1 MRLRDE
7 RVMWRYEEMDLRST
21 IDEARAGLAA
31 MPGELLPMRRL
42 AVLLVDHGS
51 PNEIEESADL
61 TEATLEIE
69 PENANAWRALA
80 LARAK
85 TGDFDRSEVAMR
97 EAVRLAPG
105 DWQLRYQF
113 AMLLNERRKRDL
125 AEIELAESI
134 RLWEAAGGETIGDR
148 PVLPDPVPTTPLG
161 PQMGPDQ
168 PSSP

>member
-1 MRLRDE
+1 
-7 RVMWRYEEMDLRST
+7 
-21 IDEARAGLAA
+21 
-31 MPGELLPMRRL
+31 MPDELLPMRRL

-51 PNEIEESADL
+51 PNEIAESADL

-85 TGDFDRSEVAMR
+85 TGDFDRAEVAMR
-97 EAVRLAPG
+97 EAVRLAGG

-113 AMLLNERRKRDL
+113 AILLNERQKRDL

-134 RLWEAAGGETIGDR
+134 RLWEAAGGQAVGDR
-148 PVLPDPVPTTPLG
+148 PTLPTSVPTPPLG
-161 PQMGPDQ
+161 PQMGPDG
-168 PSSP
+168 PNSS